1 MNKIGAGDLDRKVT
15 IQRFTSVPNDEFNE
29 PVETW
34 ADFKTVRAMRRDV
47 SDRQRVEM
55 MAAGQV
61 GAFQVS
67 RFTIRSTSETRTVTP
82 VDRLVHDGKTW
93 AIHGIKEAD
102 EGRYRFL
109 EITAVKDAD

>member
-1 MNKIGAGDLDRKVT
+1 MTKIGAGDLDREVT
-15 IQRFTSVPNDEFNE
+15 IQRATATTNE
-29 PVETW
+29 YNEEILAW
-34 ADFKTVRAMRRDV
+34 ADFKTVRAMRRDA
-47 SDRQRVEM
+47 SDRQRIEM

-67 RFTIRSTSETRTVTP
+67 RFTIRSTTETRTITP
-82 VDRLVHDGKTW
+82 VDRLVHEGKTW